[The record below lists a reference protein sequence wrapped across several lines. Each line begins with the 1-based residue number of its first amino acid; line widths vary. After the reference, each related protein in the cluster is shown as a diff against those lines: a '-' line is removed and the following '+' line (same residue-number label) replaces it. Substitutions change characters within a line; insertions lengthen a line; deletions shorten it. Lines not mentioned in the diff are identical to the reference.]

1 MTTITAADRATLDP
15 YYRDRI
21 AAIAALP
28 AAKAALERGQ
38 QIQADAEKQAAMAAQ
53 AIESYQA
60 AQGRRLAER
69 ITDGAGV
76 ELVAVEP
83 EGEGLLLKL
92 TSAQQRGAVAAQA
105 LAMLQASY
113 ADALSAVTNAEAAL
127 ARAVD
132 KIGDDNAVSTA
143 AEILRIHDQVLTR
156 LGRELRDFC
165 PDGLDQPVNAQCPLT
180 ADIQRALSLTRGD
193 DLHIPVNVLMGLA
206 PGSWA
211 ATKAALIAGNFD
223 DDNAASAAA

>member
-1 MTTITAADRATLDP
+1 MTTITASDRAALDP
-15 YYRDRI
+15 YYQDRI
-21 AAIAALP
+21 AALAALP

-38 QIQADAEKQAAMAAQ
+38 RIKADAEVQVAIANQAV
-53 AIESYQA
+53 ESYQA

-83 EGEGLLLKL
+83 EAEGLLLKL
-92 TSAQQRGAVAAQA
+92 ASAQQCDAVAAQA

-113 ADALSAVTNAEAAL
+113 VDALSAVTSAEAAL

-132 KIGDDNAVSTA
+132 KIGEGKAVSTA

-165 PDGLDQPVNAQCPLT
+165 ADGLNQPVNAQRPLA

-193 DLHIPVNVLMGLA
+193 DLYIPSNVLMGLA
-206 PGSWA
+206 SGSWA
-211 ATKAALIAGNFD
+211 ATRAALIAGNSG
-223 DDNAASAAA
+223 DDNAAYAAA